1 MKIQE
6 YKQMMS
12 YLTRPDNKT
21 PEERKA
27 MEDKKIKEET
37 DRRNK
42 KRAEHGLPPK
52 DIFDGIQDTFVKEY
66 NLNDAEPGQEIIVGP
81 NGQIMM
87 ESELKKQIE
96 KEETKYLKSV
106 YPEKATPEQVG
117 KLAENLERQKQ
128 MTKAPTKPIKKIK
141 KISTPIQIDPSIP
154 SVTTLNSSKIQD
166 QVTKVPEAR
175 STVSVENDPRFRNTI
190 FGSDTYWRRKR
201 GL

>member
-37 DRRNK
+37 ERRNK
-42 KRAEHGLPPK
+42 KRAQQGLPPK

-66 NLNDAEPGQEIIVGP
+66 NLNDAEPGQEVIVGP

-106 YPEKATPEQVG
+106 YPKEASKEQMDYLEK
-117 KLAENLERQKQ
+117 NLNKMKQQQK
-128 MTKAPTKPIKKIK
+128 PSKKVQ
-141 KISTPIQIDPSIP
+141 KISTPVQIDPSIP

-166 QVTKVPEAR
+166 EVTKVPEAR

>member
-21 PEERKA
+21 PEERKT

-66 NLNDAEPGQEIIVGP
+66 NLNDAEPGQEVIVGP

-106 YPEKATPEQVG
+106 YPKEASKEQMDYLEK
-117 KLAENLERQKQ
+117 NLNKMKQQQK
-128 MTKAPTKPIKKIK
+128 PSKKVQ
-141 KISTPIQIDPSIP
+141 KISTPVQIDPSIP

-166 QVTKVPEAR
+166 EVTKVPEAR

>member
-42 KRAEHGLPPK
+42 KRAQQGLPPK

-66 NLNDAEPGQEIIVGP
+66 NLNDAEPGQEVIVGP

-106 YPEKATPEQVG
+106 YPKEASKEQMDYLEK
-117 KLAENLERQKQ
+117 NLNKMKQQQK
-128 MTKAPTKPIKKIK
+128 PFKKVQ
-141 KISTPIQIDPSIP
+141 KISTPVQIDPSIP

-166 QVTKVPEAR
+166 EVTKVPEAR

>member
-42 KRAEHGLPPK
+42 KRAQQGLPPK

-66 NLNDAEPGQEIIVGP
+66 NLNDAEPGQEVIVGP

-106 YPEKATPEQVG
+106 YPKEASKEQMDYLEK
-117 KLAENLERQKQ
+117 NLNKMKQQQK
-128 MTKAPTKPIKKIK
+128 PFKKVQ
-141 KISTPIQIDPSIP
+141 KISTPVQIDPSIP
-154 SVTTLNSSKIQD
+154 SVTTLNSSKIKD
-166 QVTKVPEAR
+166 EVTKVPEAR

>member
-42 KRAEHGLPPK
+42 KRAQQGLPPK

-66 NLNDAEPGQEIIVGP
+66 NLNDAEPGQEVIVGP

-106 YPEKATPEQVG
+106 YPKEASKEQMDYLEK
-117 KLAENLERQKQ
+117 NLNKMKQQQK
-128 MTKAPTKPIKKIK
+128 PSKKVQ
-141 KISTPIQIDPSIP
+141 KISTPVQIDPSIP

-166 QVTKVPEAR
+166 EVTKVPEAR

>member
-66 NLNDAEPGQEIIVGP
+66 NLNDAEPGQEVIVGP

-106 YPEKATPEQVG
+106 YPKEASKEQMDYLEK
-117 KLAENLERQKQ
+117 NLNKMKQQQK
-128 MTKAPTKPIKKIK
+128 PFKKVQ
-141 KISTPIQIDPSIP
+141 KISTPVQIDPSIP

-166 QVTKVPEAR
+166 EVTKVPEAR

>member
-66 NLNDAEPGQEIIVGP
+66 NLNDAEPGQEVIVGP

-106 YPEKATPEQVG
+106 YPKEASKEQMDYLEK
-117 KLAENLERQKQ
+117 NLNKMKQQQK
-128 MTKAPTKPIKKIK
+128 PSKKVQ
-141 KISTPIQIDPSIP
+141 KISTPVQIDPSIP

-166 QVTKVPEAR
+166 EVTKVPEAR